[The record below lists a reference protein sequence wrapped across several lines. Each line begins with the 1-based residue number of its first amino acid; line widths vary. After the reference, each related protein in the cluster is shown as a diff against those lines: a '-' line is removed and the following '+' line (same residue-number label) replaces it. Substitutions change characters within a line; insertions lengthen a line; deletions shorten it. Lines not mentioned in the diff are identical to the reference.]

1 MNPRRLLLATTA
13 TVLGA
18 CAPMATIQPPAPELA
33 LPSPL
38 ATSQINM
45 PIDAIRV
52 AAAIVDHL
60 QGGSGLAAGVL
71 FSTSAGKTLD
81 RSEAVPTGFD
91 WRDTTLLQYAT
102 RNTSTAGRIAAGRL
116 KFSDTFGRQ
125 AALLFTVEYVT
136 AVEPIEVVNIQIATA
151 YALEP
156 AVTAYVM
163 NATDL
168 PATGSEKLRSHAGLL
183 DLAAEH
189 GQLLWEAVGEDE
201 RMVLVFLLEQV
212 SPSADFVAGVSTNR
226 FGLSLFSDE
235 TRYINSGGFR
245 AALIP
250 GRFDPVETNVFVKV
264 LFRPGQELDETER
277 RSRMIGVF
285 PLSQTLGKDG

>member
-1 MNPRRLLLATTA
+1 MNPRQLLLAATA
-13 TVLGA
+13 IALGA
-18 CAPMATIQPPAPELA
+18 CAPVATIQPPVPELA

-45 PIDAIRV
+45 PVDAIRV

-71 FSTSAGKTLD
+71 FSTSAGEALD

-116 KFSDTFGRQ
+116 EFADTFGRR

-136 AVEPIEVVNIQIATA
+136 AVEPIEVVNVQVATA

-163 NATDL
+163 NAADL
-168 PATGSEKLRSHAGLL
+168 PATGSETLRSHAGLL

-189 GQLLWEAVGEDE
+189 GQLLREAVGEDD

-212 SPSADFVAGVSTNR
+212 SPSADFLAGVSANQ
-226 FGLSLFSDE
+226 FGLGLFSDE

-250 GRFDPVETNVFVKV
+250 GRFDPIETSVFVKV

-277 RSRMIGVF
+277 HPRVIGVF
-285 PLSQTLGKDG
+285 PLRQTLGKDG